1 MRPQRISVIYH
12 FNRRDQNWNNKN
24 IHNHYLRPCGC
35 PNQNRFKC
43 DFYYFF
49 SILLRSSDLVTVRG
63 PIIIY
68 TALWLGLGLTAHKW
82 HIRSWTEGPEPDPSS
97 ADSRAPSYWVCYM
110 SHHHRSQFQDL
121 LKCQYDIKQRQ
132 GQHLNTHIGLSE
144 TLICNSN
151 VCQKLQNLH
160 FALWLSER
168 DEGVLSV
175 RKGLYSDES
184 FNREL
189 Q

>member
-63 PIIIY
+63 PIISITLHWGWDSLHTNDISVVWLRDQSQTPPQQ
-68 TALWLGLGLTAHKW
+68 TAEYLLT
-82 HIRSWTEGPEPDPSS
+82 E
-97 ADSRAPSYWVCYM
+97 RAM
-110 SHHHRSQFQDL
+110 SHYHRSQFQDL

-132 GQHLNTHIGLSE
+132 GQHLNTHIGPSE
-144 TLICNSN
+144 ILICNSN
-151 VCQKLQNLH
+151 KC
-160 FALWLSER
+160 LSEP
-168 DEGVLSV
+168 
-175 RKGLYSDES
+175 S
-184 FNREL
+184 FCPLIEWAKRGGFVCT
-189 Q
+189 